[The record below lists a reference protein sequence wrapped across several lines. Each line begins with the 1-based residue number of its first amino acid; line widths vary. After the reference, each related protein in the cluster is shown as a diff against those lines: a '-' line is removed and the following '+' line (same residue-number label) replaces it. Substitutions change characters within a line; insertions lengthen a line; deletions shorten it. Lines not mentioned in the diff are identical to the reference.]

1 MGKYRLIAGLMI
13 GIPFYMAAF
22 GTSTVTSPSHGFKT
36 EFYRENNRSMD
47 NINIQSSDR
56 KPISVN
62 ETTVFFGKHKAED
75 TRVRLD
81 VDLTWNPETERPSSI
96 TLMNE
101 DTYLTAS
108 LDDMPPEAKGFYIPL
123 EPGQEGIYQV
133 IMCFQKLDALM
144 FEGHRSFIISEDCD
158 LTANLALDINA
169 DMADRLIKFRSFNRD
184 GAETTVTNFMMGEEG
199 YYEIEKGNARVVNIS
214 DILIYKDNLFY
225 TTPTWG
231 IDGKMNFPDEYG
243 ISLEDAGLGIGDI
256 YINEVSDNWKIGQYR
271 CIYSQDKC
279 TTDFAVILS
288 SLDEDI
294 KEATNNPYIYY
305 SYKPKFLLPANEN
318 PGDFKYGIFPSITST
333 DSFLAGGASLYM
345 KEPDISVCIPDECE
359 FIEFNTS
366 TSFIITRDAT
376 FDHQTIITS
385 PQLFLSSKIPLWYY
399 SRPLVSILAMN
410 NKMES
415 GYFNIPE
422 LNGKVTSETI
432 LGTTAPYAVVG
443 MGRNYTSESEFTY
456 NLNCVFAGSFG
467 ETYNYEISTMLNS
480 IKCNGK
486 LLLRNTNLSEFG
498 NIYATKGSPK
508 GNFEMRM
515 EVSRPLSNGL
525 DRKTTVDSKWN
536 NTSST
541 QDHTPPTLTFLQ
553 FRDKEG
559 IVGDNFI
566 NADDGLIYMTAGD
579 FEPRVIL
586 NAIENEYGSFNYDYF
601 EYQASQVRLEYRP
614 DGSEQFYGLEIKE
627 IPENFNEHGFGA
639 FYTCE
644 LGQIATGS
652 TSGWFDLR
660 ITIMDQAGNS
670 QIQTLEKAFKIDA
683 LSRVDKVTE
692 DTEEIIVNGNNILAP
707 PYYKVYT
714 TSGIMTSPYNLSP
727 GIYMVRSDC
736 KTHKVIIK

>member
-1 MGKYRLIAGLMI
+1 MGKYILSAWLMI
-13 GIPFYMAAF
+13 VIPFYMAAF
-22 GTSTVTSPSHGFKT
+22 SISTVTSPSHGFKT
-36 EFYRENNRSMD
+36 EFYRENNRIMD
-47 NINIQSSDR
+47 KIHIQSSDE
-56 KPISVN
+56 KTISSN
-62 ETTVFFGKHKAED
+62 ETTVFFGKHKVED

-108 LDDMPPEAKGFYIPL
+108 LDGMPSEAKGFYIPL
-123 EPGQEGIYQV
+123 EPGQEGTYQV

-169 DMADRLIKFRSFNRD
+169 AMADRLIKFRSFNSD

-199 YYEIEKGNARVVNIS
+199 FYEVEKGNARLVNIS
-214 DILIYKDNLFY
+214 DILIYEDKIFY
-225 TTPTWG
+225 TTPSLG
-231 IDGKMNFPDEYG
+231 IDGIMNFPDEYD
-243 ISLEDAGLGIGDI
+243 IPLKDAGLEIGDI
-256 YINEVSDNWKIGQYR
+256 YINEVSDNWKIVQCRSIYR
-271 CIYSQDKC
+271 QDKC
-279 TTDFAVILS
+279 LTDFAVILS
-288 SLDEDI
+288 SLHKDI
-294 KEATNNPYIYY
+294 QEATNNPDIYY
-305 SYKPKFLLPANEN
+305 SYKPKFILPTND
-318 PGDFKYGIFPSITST
+318 PLSGYKYGVFPAITTPYSLLT
-333 DSFLAGGASLYM
+333 AGMSLAM
-345 KEPDISVCIPDECE
+345 NEPEISVCIPDECE

-366 TSFIITRDAT
+366 SLFNVTRDET
-376 FDHQTIITS
+376 FDYQPIITS
-385 PQLFLSSKIPLWYY
+385 PKLFLSSKIPLWYY
-399 SRPLVSILAMN
+399 SSPIISILGMN
-410 NKMES
+410 KKMES

-443 MGRNYTSESEFTY
+443 MGRNYTSKSKFTY
-456 NLNCVFAGSFG
+456 NLDCVFAGSFG
-467 ETYNYEISTMLNS
+467 EKYNYETSTMQNS

-486 LLLRNTNLSEFG
+486 LLLSNSNLSEFG
-498 NIYATKGSPK
+498 NIYATKGNPK

-541 QDHTPPTLTFLQ
+541 QDQTPPTLTFLQ
-553 FRDKEG
+553 FRNKEG

-566 NADDGLIYMTAGD
+566 NAEDGLIYMTAGD

-586 NAIENEYGSFNYDYF
+586 NAIETEDGFWNYDYF
-601 EYQASQVRLEYRP
+601 EYQAPQVSLEYRP
-614 DGSEQFYGLEIKE
+614 DGSEQFYGLEITE

-652 TSGWFDLR
+652 ASGWFDLR
-660 ITIMDQAGNS
+660 ITLMDQAGNS
-670 QIQTLEKAFKIDA
+670 QIQTLEKAFRIDA
-683 LSRVDKVTE
+683 LSGVNKITE

-727 GIYMVRSDC
+727 GIYMVKSNC